1 MGDFIDLVNQ
11 YHLLAAFWMTVKL
24 TVLSG
29 IGALVLGTII
39 TVMRVSPVKIFRWM
53 GAVFIEIFR
62 NVPLTLLMFASFFGL
77 YLLLGWHVHPKADA
91 MTTHAF
97 DWAVFA
103 LAVHHAAFVAEA
115 LRSGINTVP
124 LGQAEAARAIG
135 LDFSQSLREVILPQ
149 AFRGAIAPLG
159 NALIALIKNTTV
171 VATIGVLDPAF
182 QLKNMLEFSPQY
194 AMASF
199 FLVALGFVILCLP
212 TGVLFTHLSQR
223 LAVQR

>member
-1 MGDFIDLVNQ
+1 MGEFFNLIGE
-11 YHLLAAFWMTVKL
+11 YHILAAFWMTIKL
-24 TVLSG
+24 TVLSA
-29 IGALVLGTII
+29 IGAMILGTII
-39 TVMRVSPVKIFRWM
+39 TVMRVAPVKIFRWM

-62 NVPLTLLMFASFFGL
+62 NVPLTLLIFASFFGL
-77 YLLLGWHVHPKADA
+77 YLLLGWHVHPKAEHMA
-91 MTTHAF
+91 VHAF

-103 LAVHHAAFVAEA
+103 LSIHHASFVAEA

-124 LGQAEAARAIG
+124 IGQAEAARAIG
-135 LDFSQSLREVILPQ
+135 LDFRQSLSEVILPQ

-171 VATIGVLDPAF
+171 VATIGLLDPAY
-182 QLKNMLEFSPQY
+182 QLSNMLEFSPQY

-199 FLVALGFVILCLP
+199 FVIAAGFVLLCLP
-212 TGVLFTHLSQR
+212 TGILFTHLSQR